1 MELDA
6 ELDVEE
12 DRGYPPRNSPPS
24 PEVVCG
30 FWGISMGRRLFTV
43 GPVDVRPEVRH
54 AMMREMIVHR
64 GEDYRKLHVGIVE
77 KLHRVLE
84 TDMEILLVGSS
95 ASGFLEACV
104 RCGVEERMLGIANG
118 AFGERWQ
125 QIGAANGKDVKRI
138 NVPWGKAVKPEHI
151 YGQLDGTIEAVTLV
165 SNESSTG
172 VFNPVA
178 QLVASLKE
186 EHDPLIFI
194 DGVTSVGAVDLKIDS
209 LDIDALVFGTQK
221 AFALPP
227 GLAIICVSERLM
239 EKARRVRN
247 RGYYFDLVELKKYAD
262 KGYAMT
268 TPPVSLL
275 YALDFQL
282 DRMLEEGMANRYR
295 RHQEMADMVRRW
307 ARERSGLF
315 AEEGYESNTITVV
328 KNCGVPFESLQEAL
342 NRRGFEI
349 SAGYG
354 KLREE
359 TFRIGHM
366 GDLTVQDVKELLE
379 VMDEVMEELQ

>member
-1 MELDA
+1 M
-6 ELDVEE
+6 
-12 DRGYPPRNSPPS
+12 S
-24 PEVVCG
+24 
-30 FWGISMGRRLFTV
+30 RRLFTV

-54 AMMREMIVHR
+54 AMTKEMIVHR
-64 GEDYRKLHVGIVE
+64 GEDYRKLHEGIVE

-125 QIGAANGKDVKRI
+125 QIGVANGKDVRRI
-138 NVPWGKAVKPEHI
+138 NVPWGKAVKPAHI
-151 YGQLDGTIEAVTLV
+151 YGQLDETIEAVTLV

-172 VFNPVA
+172 VFNPIS
-178 QLVASLKE
+178 QLVASLRE
-186 EHDPLIFI
+186 EHDPLIFV
-194 DGVTSVGAVDLKIDS
+194 DGVTSVGAVDLRIDR

-239 EKARRVRN
+239 EKARKVRN
-247 RGYYFDLVELKKYAD
+247 RGYYFDLVALKKYAE

-268 TPPVSLL
+268 TPPVSLMF
-275 YALDFQL
+275 ALDFQL
-282 DRMLEEGMANRYR
+282 DRMLEEGMVNRYR
-295 RHQEMADMVRRW
+295 RHQEMAEMVRRW
-307 ARERSGLF
+307 ARERTGLF
-315 AEEGYESNTITVV
+315 AEKGYESNTITVV
-328 KNCGVPFESLQEAL
+328 KNGEIPFERLQEAL

-354 KLREE
+354 KLRQE

-366 GDLTVQDVKELLE
+366 GDLTVGDVRELLE
-379 VMDEVMEELQ
+379 VMDEVMEELK